1 MFLCIP
7 SDRTSASNCI
17 MLTAKNLGRLARSAL
32 IEVIL
37 AFQERVAQLEQ
48 RLKGLEGR
56 LAKNSSNSHQ
66 PPSSDGLKKPR
77 VKSLRTR
84 TGRKPGGQPGHPG
97 RTLQRVKEPDHIE
110 LHELIVCP
118 QCGGRGL
125 GREPVLDYE
134 SRQVF
139 DLPPRPLEV
148 TEHRAEIKC
157 CPHCAAQVRAE
168 FPAGVSAP
176 VQYGPR
182 FQSLMVYLNQ
192 QQLLP
197 YDRLAQL
204 CEDLFGQPLS
214 VATLAAANERAY
226 HQLDPFA
233 QALARQVPLAE
244 VVHLDESGLRV
255 DGTLHWLHVASTTT
269 LTFYGAHPKRGT
281 EAMEALGIVGAC
293 RQWVVHD
300 HWKPYFSY
308 AQCQHALCNEHLLR
322 ELKFLWEE
330 ERQVW
335 VRQLSDLLLQL
346 HRRRQKHGEFNQRQ
360 FQRAWQRYRNVVRRG
375 RYRHPRLAHGQG
387 RSAQS
392 KAANLLD
399 RLEDFDWSILAF
411 LWDGRVPFTNNQ
423 AEQDIR
429 MIKVRQK
436 ISGCFRTLKGAQ
448 IFCRIRSYLS
458 TCRKQGRN
466 LWQALQRAVSGA
478 PFIPSAPPAGP

>member
-1 MFLCIP
+1 MKLFTREELLP
-7 SDRTSASNCI
+7 
-17 MLTAKNLGRLARSAL
+17 LARSHP
-32 IEVIL
+32 EVLVDIIL
-37 AFQERVAQLEQ
+37 ALQERLVQLEQ
-48 RLKGLEGR
+48 RVQELEAQ
-56 LAKNSSNSHQ
+56 LARNSSNSGK
-66 PPSSDGLKKPR
+66 PPSSDGLNKPSP
-77 VKSLRTR
+77 KSLRESS
-84 TGRKPGGQPGHPG
+84 GRKPGGQPGHPG
-97 RTLQRVKEPDHIE
+97 HTLQRVKTPDHME
-110 LHELIVCP
+110 VHRLENCP
-118 QCGGRGL
+118 HCGGRGL
-125 GREPVLDYE
+125 GREPALDYE

-139 DLPPRPLEV
+139 DLPELSLAV
-148 TEHRAEIKC
+148 TEHRAEIKG
-157 CPHCAAQVRAE
+157 CPHCGQRVGAD
-168 FPAGVSAP
+168 FPTGVSAP
-176 VQYGPR
+176 AQYGPR

-233 QALARQVPLAE
+233 QALACQVPQAP

-255 DGTLHWLHVASTTT
+255 AGKLHWLHVASTAT
-269 LTFYGAHPKRGT
+269 LTCYGVHPKRGG
-281 EAMEALGIVGAC
+281 EAMDALGIVGAC

-300 HWKPYFSY
+300 HWKPYFAY
-308 AQCQHALCNEHLLR
+308 EQCQHALCNEHLLR

-330 ERQVW
+330 QQEVWARQM
-335 VRQLSDLLLQL
+335 SDLLVAL
-346 HRRRQKHGEFNQRQ
+346 HRRRQKRGEFNERQ
-360 FQRAWQRYRNVVRRG
+360 FKRARQRYRNVVRRG
-375 RYRHPRLAHGQG
+375 RYRHPRLAPGQG

-399 RLEDFDWSILAF
+399 RLEDFDWNILAF

-436 ISGCFRTLKGAQ
+436 ISGCFRTLRGAQ

-466 LWQALQRAVSGA
+466 LWLALQSAINGA
-478 PFIPSAPPAGP
+478 PFIPSVPHAGP

>member
-1 MFLCIP
+1 LE
-7 SDRTSASNCI
+7 SQ
-17 MLTAKNLGRLARSAL
+17 LAR
-32 IEVIL
+32 
-37 AFQERVAQLEQ
+37 
-48 RLKGLEGR
+48 
-56 LAKNSSNSHQ
+56 NSSNSGR
-66 PPSSDGLKKPR
+66 PPSSDGLGKPSP
-77 VKSLRTR
+77 KSLRAPS
-84 TGRKPGGQPGHPG
+84 GRPPGGQPGHPG
-97 RTLQRVKEPDHIE
+97 QTLQRVKQPDHIQVHR
-110 LHELIVCP
+110 LDACP
-118 QCGGRGL
+118 QCRGQGL
-125 GREPVLDYE
+125 GRVPALDYE

-139 DLPPRPLEV
+139 DLPERPLAV

-157 CPHCAAQVRAE
+157 CPHCGHTVRAA
-168 FPAGVSAP
+168 FPPDVRAP

-226 HQLDPFA
+226 HQLEPFA
-233 QALARQVPLAE
+233 QALGCLVPRAE

-255 DGTLHWLHVASTTT
+255 EGTLHWLHVASTAT
-269 LTFYGAHPKRGT
+269 LTFYGVHPKRGT
-281 EAMEALGIVGAC
+281 EAMEALGIVGNC
-293 RQWVVHD
+293 RQWVLHD
-300 HWKPYFSY
+300 HWKPYFAY
-308 AQCQHALCNEHLLR
+308 GQCLHALCNEHLLR

-330 ERQVW
+330 DGQVW
-335 VRQLSDLLLQL
+335 ARQMSDLLLEL
-346 HRRRQKHGEFNQRQ
+346 HRRRQKHGEFNERQ
-360 FQRAWQRYRNVVRRG
+360 FKRALQHYRNVVRRG
-375 RYRHPRLAHGQG
+375 RYRHPRRAYGQG
-387 RSAQS
+387 RCAQS

-411 LWDGRVPFTNNQ
+411 LWDERVPFTNNQ

-436 ISGCFRTLKGAQ
+436 ISGCFRTLRGAQ

-458 TCRKQGRN
+458 TCRKQGHN
-466 LWQALQRAVSGA
+466 LWQELQKAVSGT

>member
-1 MFLCIP
+1 MKLFTREELLP
-7 SDRTSASNCI
+7 
-17 MLTAKNLGRLARSAL
+17 LARSHPEAL
-32 IEVIL
+32 VDIIL
-37 AFQERVAQLEQ
+37 ALQERLVQLEQ
-48 RLKGLEGR
+48 RVKELEGQ
-56 LAKNSSNSHQ
+56 LARNSSNSGK
-66 PPSSDGLKKPR
+66 PPSSDGLSKPCPQ
-77 VKSLRTR
+77 SLRTPS
-84 TGRKPGGQPGHPG
+84 GRKPGGQPGHPG
-97 RTLQRVKEPDHIE
+97 QTLQRVKNPDHIQVHR
-110 LHELIVCP
+110 LDACP
-118 QCGGRGL
+118 QCRGRGL
-125 GREPVLDYE
+125 GREPALDYE

-139 DLPPRPLEV
+139 DLPERSLAV

-157 CPHCAAQVRAE
+157 CPHCGHTVRAE
-168 FPAGVSAP
+168 FPAGVRAA

-214 VATLAAANERAY
+214 VATLAAANERAH
-226 HQLDPFA
+226 HQLEPFA

-255 DGTLHWLHVASTTT
+255 DGTLHWLHVASTAT
-269 LTFYGAHPKRGT
+269 LTCYGVHPKRGT
-281 EAMEALGIVGAC
+281 EAMDALGIVGAC

-300 HWKPYFSY
+300 HWKPYFAY
-308 AQCQHALCNEHLLR
+308 GQCQHALCNEHLLR

-330 ERQVW
+330 DGQVW
-335 VRQLSDLLLQL
+335 ARQMSDLLLEL
-346 HRRRQKHGEFNQRQ
+346 HRRRQQHGEFNERQ
-360 FQRAWQRYRNVVRRG
+360 FKRAWQRYRNVVRRG
-375 RYRHPRLAHGQG
+375 RYRHPRRSPGQG
-387 RSAQS
+387 RCAQS
-392 KAANLLD
+392 KAVNLLD

-436 ISGCFRTLKGAQ
+436 ISGCFRTLSGAQ

-458 TCRKQGRN
+458 TCRKQGHN